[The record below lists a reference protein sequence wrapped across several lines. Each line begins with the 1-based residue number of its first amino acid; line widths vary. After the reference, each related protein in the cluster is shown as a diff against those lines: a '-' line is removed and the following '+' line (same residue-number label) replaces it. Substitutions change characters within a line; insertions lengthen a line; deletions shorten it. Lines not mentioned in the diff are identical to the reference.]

1 MINLL
6 VCYDKNS
13 WESNSA
19 FMDRDRCLTE
29 YIMPELKSRFAA
41 LGESEIDQLKS
52 IPSIFA
58 YEQVHRKDVYIG
70 YITDISVR
78 QSNVKIDYQMTGE
91 TIRYDNFVN
100 LTRQLDIGAWEL
112 NRTHWTIKNVDL
124 EEIRPYFSSN
134 MAHKPTVFISY
145 SWTPIEN
152 QKYVFD
158 LVSKL
163 TCDGITVIY
172 DKNDLLP
179 GQDKNYFMENTLT
192 TNEIDNVLVICN
204 KDYAAKADERL
215 GGVGYESEIILTQ
228 LQSQPLQRKV
238 IPVVIETNEK
248 GEAYLPTFLKSRLYI
263 DLTQESGYDDLLSS
277 INKVNI

>member
-1 MINLL
+1 
-6 VCYDKNS
+6 
-13 WESNSA
+13 
-19 FMDRDRCLTE
+19 
-29 YIMPELKSRFAA
+29 
-41 LGESEIDQLKS
+41 
-52 IPSIFA
+52 
-58 YEQVHRKDVYIG
+58 
-70 YITDISVR
+70 
-78 QSNVKIDYQMTGE
+78 
-91 TIRYDNFVN
+91 
-100 LTRQLDIGAWEL
+100 
-112 NRTHWTIKNVDL
+112 
-124 EEIRPYFSSN
+124 

-163 TCDGITVIY
+163 TSDGITVIY

-179 GQDKNYFMENTLT
+179 GQDKNYFMENALT

-204 KDYAAKADERL
+204 EDYAAKADERH

>member
-6 VCYDKNS
+6 VCYDTNS

-41 LGESEIDQLKS
+41 LSKSEIDQLKS
-52 IPSIFA
+52 IPCLFA
-58 YEQVHRKDVYIG
+58 YEQVHRKDIYIG

-78 QSNVKIDYQMTGE
+78 QLNVKIDYQMTGE
-91 TIRYDNFVN
+91 TIRFDNFVN

-163 TCDGITVIY
+163 TCDGIKVIY

-179 GQDKNYFMENTLT
+179 GQDKNYFMENALT

-204 KDYAAKADERL
+204 EDYAAKADERH